1 MSDANLSAFIWSV
14 ADLLRGDYKQSDY
27 GKVILPFTVLRRLDC
42 VLEATKPAVLA
53 ELAKREKA
61 GLNPEPFLLRA
72 SGQLFFNTSP
82 LDLKKLM
89 GDQDHIGENLR
100 AYMQAFS
107 PAVRDIFESFDF
119 HTQIDR
125 LAKAGL
131 LYLVTEKFANIDLH
145 PEVVGNA
152 QMGAVF
158 EELIRKFA
166 ELSNETAGEHFTPR
180 EVIRLMV
187 NLLFIEDDDAL
198 TKPGVVRS
206 IYDPTA
212 GTGGML
218 PVAGEHLSALNPKA
232 RLVMYGQELNPESY
246 AICKADMLI
255 KGQDIA
261 NIVFGNTLSADGLP
275 GKHFDYMLSNPPFGV
290 EWKKIEKEI
299 RKEAEQMGFNGR
311 FGPGLPRVSDGS
323 LLFLLH
329 LISKMRPA
337 VDGGSRFGIVL
348 NGSPLFT
355 GGAGSGESE
364 IRRYVLENDLVEAII
379 GLPTDMFYNTG
390 ISTYVWIVS
399 NRKPAQRKG
408 KLQLID
414 ASAFWQRMRKSL
426 GSKRKELGP
435 DHIEEI
441 TRLFGRFEESTRD
454 GVPVSRIFRNEA
466 FGYRTITVER
476 PERDA
481 KGKIM
486 LGTKGKGKPVPDS
499 DLRDTENV
507 WAWPARAPCHPP
519 EIWRSPQSKPQK
531 EAGLY
536 RTRADRKTRPVYN
549 LLIFC
554 TFLES
559 LQTGFDVDGW
569 RYYKHLSRHSSLR
582 PLYPG
587 DGTVDRPA
595 RDRHRWVDRGGQGG
609 RLDLPPRHC
618 RCRFWRQAETD
629 RSHEPALEI
638 PLLKPPG
645 RGIFGD
651 RRLEADGRWNDLEPE
666 AVQRLRQ
673 AEAGRL
679 DERLLQRPQPKE
691 ALALPFLGQGVQPR
705 DLLRAEVAAGD
716 GEVDAAIQR
725 LDIES
730 EFKGRDRHRDHALG
744 VRQVEMNPGP
754 PIAEPGHRLALGAGL
769 EMERRRRIAGRRRER
784 APCQDMGRD
793 VFDPVAWEYEAS
805 GPRAL
810 GFTQHVHPGNDGCL
824 VKAIHPHDPDFDVPP
839 QSREA
844 RERRTTART

>member
-1 MSDANLSAFIWSV
+1 MTDTNLASFLWSV
-14 ADLLRGDYKQSDY
+14 ADLLRGDYKQSEY

-42 VLEATKPAVLA
+42 VLEPTKAAVLA
-53 ELAKREKA
+53 ELAKRQKA
-61 GLNPEPFLLRA
+61 GINPELFLLRK

-107 PAVRDIFESFDF
+107 PAVRDIFERFEF

-131 LYLVTEKFANIDLH
+131 LYLVTEKFATIDLH
-145 PEVVGNA
+145 PDVVSNA
-152 QMGAVF
+152 QMGTVF

-187 NLLFIEDDDAL
+187 NLIFIEDDDAL

-218 PVAGEHLSALNPKA
+218 SVAGEHLAELNPNA
-232 RLVMYGQELNPESY
+232 RLVMYGQELNAESY

-255 KGQDIA
+255 KGQDIG
-261 NIVFGNTLSADGLP
+261 NIIFGNTLSSDGLP

-290 EWKKIEKEI
+290 EWKKIEKEV

-399 NRKPAQRKG
+399 NRKPAARKG
-408 KLQLID
+408 KVQLID
-414 ASAFWQRMRKSL
+414 ASGFWQKMRKSL
-426 GSKRKELGP
+426 GSKRKELSSA
-435 DHIEEI
+435 HIEEI
-441 TRLFGRFEESTRD
+441 TALFGHFGEVTRD
-454 GVPVSRIFRNEA
+454 GAPISRIFRNED

-476 PERDA
+476 PQRDA
-481 KGKIM
+481 AGEIV
-486 LGTKGKGKPVPDS
+486 LSTKGKSKGRPEPDA

-507 WAWPARAPCHPP
+507 PLSEDVDAYVKREVLPHAPDAWIDRDKTKVGYEIPFNRHFYVFKPP
-519 EIWRSPQSKPQK
+519 RPLAEIDAELKIVTDRILTMI
-531 EAGLY
+531 AGL
-536 RTRADRKTRPVYN
+536 TK
-549 LLIFC
+549 
-554 TFLES
+554 
-559 LQTGFDVDGW
+559 
-569 RYYKHLSRHSSLR
+569 
-582 PLYPG
+582 
-587 DGTVDRPA
+587 
-595 RDRHRWVDRGGQGG
+595 
-609 RLDLPPRHC
+609 
-618 RCRFWRQAETD
+618 
-629 RSHEPALEI
+629 
-638 PLLKPPG
+638 
-645 RGIFGD
+645 
-651 RRLEADGRWNDLEPE
+651 
-666 AVQRLRQ
+666 
-673 AEAGRL
+673 
-679 DERLLQRPQPKE
+679 
-691 ALALPFLGQGVQPR
+691 
-705 DLLRAEVAAGD
+705 
-716 GEVDAAIQR
+716 
-725 LDIES
+725 
-730 EFKGRDRHRDHALG
+730 
-744 VRQVEMNPGP
+744 
-754 PIAEPGHRLALGAGL
+754 
-769 EMERRRRIAGRRRER
+769 
-784 APCQDMGRD
+784 
-793 VFDPVAWEYEAS
+793 
-805 GPRAL
+805 
-810 GFTQHVHPGNDGCL
+810 
-824 VKAIHPHDPDFDVPP
+824 
-839 QSREA
+839 
-844 RERRTTART
+844 